1 MRNLSF
7 DQLRT
12 FETVVELASFTAASR
27 RLNLSQSAV
36 STQIKE
42 LEERLGVRLIDRLGK
57 RAHAT
62 DAGRQVILHS
72 RRIGLE
78 VQSIM
83 AIGQKLNHGWL
94 GKVRLGAGPNILA
107 YLLPPILKRLRETEP
122 SLDVT
127 IRTGT
132 TRDMVAMVLAND
144 LDLAVVT
151 LPVDNKLLIVENLR
165 TDQLVAVLP
174 AETRNVPPA
183 VTPRYLASHPLILDG
198 RSRSDRM
205 SRDWLRAAGENAS
218 PIMELS
224 TPEAIRNVVAAGLG
238 VTILGP
244 ECVADTFQSGV
255 LVRPL
260 LPPLMRTIAIVQRRD
275 KLDDQARSIICA
287 ALRGLA
293 APVRPGPV
301 QNRNLALE

>member
-1 MRNLSF
+1 
-7 DQLRT
+7 
-12 FETVVELASFTAASR
+12 VVELASFTAASR

-36 STQIKE
+36 STQIRE
-42 LEERLGVRLIDRLGK
+42 LEDRVGVRLIDRLGK

-62 DAGRQVILHS
+62 DAGRHVIAHS
-72 RRIGLE
+72 RRIAVE
-78 VQSIM
+78 IE
-83 AIGQKLNHGWL
+83 AILTVGQNHRNGWL

-107 YLLPPILKRLRETEP
+107 YLLPPILKQLREAQP
-122 SLDVT
+122 SLEVT

-132 TRDMVAMVLAND
+132 TRDMVALVLAND

-151 LPVDNKLLIVENLR
+151 LPVDDKLLIVEKLR

-174 AETRNVPPA
+174 ASLIDVPA
-183 VTPRYLASHPLILDG
+183 TVTPQYLANHPLILDG

-205 SRDWLRAAGENAS
+205 SRDWLRAAGQDAS

-244 ECVADTFQSGV
+244 ECVAPENQGNGGV
-255 LVRPL
+255 MVRPL
-260 LPPLMRTIAIVQRRD
+260 SPPLERTIAIVQRRD
-275 KLDDQARSIICA
+275 KPGDQARSIVYA
-287 ALRGLA
+287 ALRVLDRSNPKRETA
-293 APVRPGPV
+293 S
-301 QNRNLALE
+301 

>member
-62 DAGRQVILHS
+62 DAGR
-72 RRIGLE
+72 LE

-218 PIMELS
+218 PFMELS

-275 KLDDQARSIICA
+275 KLDDQARSIVCA